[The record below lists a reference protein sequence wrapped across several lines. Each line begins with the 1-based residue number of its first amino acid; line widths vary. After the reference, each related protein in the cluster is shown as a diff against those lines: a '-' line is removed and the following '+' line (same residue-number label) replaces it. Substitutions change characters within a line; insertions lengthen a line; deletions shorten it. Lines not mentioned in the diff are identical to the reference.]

1 MARQK
6 KVIKYVPGTAIPGRS
21 QAYKH
26 MAHYKPS
33 EIIALIKERHTVSKT
48 TYYSSYV
55 AKFESGLLDDSN
67 FLTVVH
73 KRYYRDM
80 CEYAFPMSEE
90 FKKINDHFMAEF
102 DSREDLQEI
111 YRDAMESTY
120 HCYKM
125 HDGFTTLESTDPLR
139 QRPETYVMFR
149 DAVSRCEEARKKIE
163 LARPTP
169 YMEGDLVVLRD
180 TSVDNADYDPLYIS
194 RYNSYQTNQ
203 TTPDKTVKRIGT
215 VISVTEKISNWRASK
230 GSKTIKVMWVGI
242 KDGQIFDVPEKHI
255 KFMERPT
262 YANGM
267 KTRE

>member
-6 KVIKYVPGTAIPGRS
+6 KVIKYVPQTAIPGRS
-21 QAYKH
+21 QAYKL

-33 EIIALIKERHTVSKT
+33 EIIALIKERHTFSKT

-55 AKFESGLLDDSN
+55 QKFEHGQLDDNS
-67 FLTVVH
+67 FVAAVH

-90 FKKINDHFMAEF
+90 FKKINDQFMAEF
-102 DSREDLQEI
+102 DSRGDLQEI
-111 YRDAMESTY
+111 YKEAMGNNY

-125 HDGFTTLESTDPLR
+125 HDGFTALELTDPLR
-139 QRPETYVMFR
+139 VRPETYMMFR
-149 DAVSRCEEARKKIE
+149 DAVSRDSDACKKIE

-194 RYNSYQTNQ
+194 RYNSYHLKQ

-242 KDGQIFDVPEKHI
+242 KDGEIFDVPEKHI

-262 YANGM
+262 FKNGM

>member
-6 KVIKYVPGTAIPGRS
+6 KVIKYVPGTPIPGRT
-21 QAYKH
+21 QAYKL

-33 EIIALIKERHTVSKT
+33 GIIALIKERHTLSKT

-55 AKFESGLLDDSN
+55 QKFENGVYDDNN

-80 CEYAFPMSEE
+80 CDYAFPMSEK
-90 FKKINDHFMAEF
+90 FKKINDQFMAEF

-111 YRDAMESTY
+111 YVSAMESNY
-120 HCYKM
+120 HCYKVFE
-125 HDGFTTLESTDPLR
+125 GFTTLEATDPLR
-139 QRPETYVMFR
+139 QRPETYMMFR
-149 DAVSRCEEARKKIE
+149 DAVSRSEETRKKIE

-180 TSVDNADYDPLYIS
+180 TSVDNADYDPLWVS

-203 TTPDKTVKRIGT
+203 TTPDKSVKRIGT

-242 KDGQIFDVPEKHI
+242 KDGEIFDVPEKHI

-262 YANGM
+262 FKNGM